1 MKVAIVY
8 ASTTGNT
15 ESMANAIKEAV
26 EETGAEVYFSTA
38 DSASVAD
45 TGDTISLSPEA
56 EKMAE
61 MYYMDK
67 IAQETPDVRADRI
80 AEIKE
85 KIKDPNYLSDSV
97 IKSAAD
103 NFLSAIGI

>member
-1 MKVAIVY
+1 MINGVNVINPLNNVQNLRK
-8 ASTTGNT
+8 T
-15 ESMANAIKEAV
+15 E
-26 EETGAEVYFSTA
+26 TA
-38 DSASVAD
+38 ASVKSSSD
-45 TGDTISLSPEA
+45 TVSLSPEA

-61 MYYMDK
+61 MYYLDK

-80 AEIKE
+80 AEVKE

-103 NFLSAIGI
+103 NFLSALGI